1 LHRSGSAQIRPV
13 QTLSIE
19 SQFSGVQ
26 KMAKPYDDEEI
37 DELEADGADDDE
49 VEPDSEE
56 GEEIPVIATGGGIA
70 ASEAAAIVREAEE
83 RTVASRQA
91 LREDLERQV
100 AEFLARG
107 GRIQQVDPNVTA
119 DPPRKPESDY
129 GSRPI

>member
-1 LHRSGSAQIRPV
+1 
-13 QTLSIE
+13 
-19 SQFSGVQ
+19 
-26 KMAKPYDDEEI
+26 MAKPYDDEEI